1 MKPSL
6 RYLLVLSL
14 WVCACGTALGSEA
27 RPSCIP
33 CHEKANPLMVE
44 YWRTSAHAEEKV
56 LCETCHGDYASNHDQ
71 ASGTRQRVEA
81 SVCATCHQERA
92 QEHFASKHGVGFR
105 AGQACTRNRPGREAG
120 QAECG
125 TCHAAD
131 SGLPREK
138 AECARFLAQ
147 SPEMRRQGCNACHGV
162 ENRCDTCHTAHD
174 TNLETAR
181 NPSIC
186 ATCHMGPDHAQYE
199 MWQTSKHGILY
210 ELYGPGYAPDC
221 LTCHM
226 PEGTH
231 NVSTGV
237 SMGLAGQPYPEE
249 VRKWERGRMVS
260 VCRPCH
266 TKSFSEQ
273 SLGDADAIQKQ
284 SKALLDEAAG
294 ILKKLNGEGLLFPSP
309 AERLAHPL
317 SGPVFDIGPQML
329 YENLSS
335 VEAEFFVMKKFHY
348 VTAYKGAFHQNPD
361 YAHWYGNAPL
371 KLSLSRIRSEAE
383 LLRSFGRLRA
393 RLDNLGGG
401 ARAGEEP
408 GSVPSGPEARLREL
422 KDRFLSGQIS
432 QEEYDRQRVEILDA
446 SGL

>member
-1 MKPSL
+1 MKTSL
-6 RYLLVLSL
+6 RSLLFLSL
-14 WVCACGTALGSEA
+14 MLGACGPAFGSEA
-27 RPSCIP
+27 GRSCVS
-33 CHEKANPLMVE
+33 CHEEANPMMVE

-56 LCETCHGDYASNHDQ
+56 SCETCHGDYASNHDQ
-71 ASGTRQRVEA
+71 PAGVRPRVEA
-81 SVCATCHQERA
+81 SVCARCHKEPAKQ
-92 QEHFASKHGVGFR
+92 HFAGKHGVGFR
-105 AGQACTRNRPGREAG
+105 AGQACTRNRPGHQAG

-125 TCHAAD
+125 TCHAPD

-147 SPEMRRQGCNACHGV
+147 SPEMQRQGCNACHQV
-162 ENRCDTCHTAHD
+162 ENRCDTCHTVHD

-199 MWQTSKHGILY
+199 MWQSSKHGILY
-210 ELYGPGYAPDC
+210 EQYGTGYAPDC
-221 LTCHM
+221 STCHM
-226 PEGTH
+226 PAGTH
-231 NVSTGV
+231 NVSTGI

-249 VRKWERGRMVS
+249 VRTKERERMVS
-260 VCRPCH
+260 VCLPCH
-266 TKSFSEQ
+266 TKAFSEN
-273 SLGDADAIQKQ
+273 SLADADAIQKQ
-284 SKALLDEAAG
+284 SKVLLDEAAG
-294 ILKKLNGEGLLFPSP
+294 IIKSLNDEGLLFPSP
-309 AERLAHPL
+309 AERPAHPL
-317 SGPVFDIGPQML
+317 SGPALDIGPQML

-361 YAHWYGNAPL
+361 HAHWYGNAPL

-383 LLRSFGRLRA
+383 LLRKFGTLRA
-393 RLDNLGGG
+393 RLDNLGRG
-401 ARAGEEP
+401 AGAGEEP
-408 GSVPSGPEARLREL
+408 QSVPYGPEGRLREL

-432 QEEYDRQRVEILDA
+432 QDEYDRRRAEILDA